1 MPERSSLTQGVQVGI
16 ETVPG
21 TNVAANKKFVS
32 IGITPAVQMD
42 PMEFR
47 PMGSKYNTIVTP
59 GKEWVEADIEGIGS
73 YTELLWFFSSLIAAP
88 GAPTTVD
95 TSARKW
101 AFESASSAEDT
112 VKTMTV
118 EQGGVVR
125 AHKFNY
131 GLVSELELTFNRDGV
146 EVGGAMI
153 GQRISDNITLTVTPT
168 TPPQLPILP
177 TDLDVWLD
185 ATSAGLGTTK
195 LLRVLEATWTLG
207 DRFNP
212 VWVLNS
218 TLPSFAAH
226 VESEPNAQLKLLMEA
241 DAEGMTQLT
250 QMRAGTTKYIRIK
263 GTSPTLAGAVTE
275 PYSLMIDSACK
286 VAEVGDF
293 SDEDGVYAIEWT
305 FDIVHDGS
313 WGTGK
318 AFHIDLVNKET
329 TL

>member
-1 MPERSSLTQGVQVGI
+1 MPERSSLTQGVQVGV

-32 IGITPAVQMD
+32 IGITPSVQMD

-59 GKEWVEADIEGIGS
+59 GKEWVTADIEGVGS
-73 YTELLWFFSSLIAAP
+73 YTELLYFLSSCVVAP
-88 GAPTTVD
+88 GAPVTVD
-95 TSARKW
+95 TSGRTW
-101 AFESASSAEDT
+101 TFSSSATSEDT
-112 VKTMTV
+112 VKTLTV

-131 GLVSELELTFNRDGV
+131 GMVTQLELTFNRDGV

-153 GQRISDNITLTVTPT
+153 GQALSDNIVLTAGPT
-168 TPPQLPILP
+168 TMSQIPILP
-177 TDLDVWLD
+177 TDIDVYLDT
-185 ATSAGLGTTK
+185 TSAGLGTTK
-195 LLRVLEATWTLG
+195 LLRVLETKWTLG

-218 TLPSFAAH
+218 TLGSYAAV
-226 VESEPNAQLKLLMEA
+226 VESEPTAQVTLLVEADTEGMAQLA
-241 DAEGMTQLT
+241 
-250 QMRAGTTKYIRIK
+250 QMRAGTTKFLQIRA
-263 GTSPTLAGAVTE
+263 TSPQLAGAATAK
-275 PYSLMIDSACK
+275 YSLKIDQAVK
-286 VAEVGDF
+286 VADVGDF

-305 FDIVHDGS
+305 FDIVYDGT
-313 WGTGK
+313 WGK
-318 AFHIDLVNKET
+318 AFTIDLVNKET

>member
-1 MPERSSLTQGVQVGI
+1 MAERSSLTQGVQVGV
-16 ETVPG
+16 ESTPG
-21 TNVAANKKFVS
+21 TGVAANKKFVS

-42 PMEFR
+42 PLEFR
-47 PMGSKYNTIVTP
+47 PMGSKFNTIVTP
-59 GKEWVEADIEGIGS
+59 GKEWVEADLEGVGS
-73 YTELLWFFSSLIAAP
+73 YSELLWFLSSCVVAP

-101 AFESASSAEDT
+101 SFSSAPAAEDT
-112 VKTMTV
+112 VKTLTV

-125 AHKFNY
+125 AHKFAY
-131 GLVSELELTFNRDGV
+131 GLVTEVELTFNRDGI

-153 GQRISDNITLTVTPT
+153 GQRISDNITLTATPT
-168 TPPQLPILP
+168 TPPNVPILP
-177 TDLDVWLD
+177 TEIDVYLDS
-185 ATSAGLGTTK
+185 TFGGLGTTK

-226 VESEPNAQLKLLMEA
+226 VESEPNAQLTLLMEA
-241 DAEGMTQLT
+241 DAEGMAQLT
-250 QMRAGTTKYIRIK
+250 QMRAGTTKFLRIK
-263 GTSPTLAGAVTE
+263 ATSTTLAGAATE
-275 PYSLMIDSACK
+275 MYSLTIDSAVK
-286 VAEVGDF
+286 VADVGDF

-305 FDIVHDGS
+305 FDLVYDSG
-313 WGTGK
+313 WTK
-318 AFHIDLVNKET
+318 AFNIDLVNKET

>member
-1 MPERSSLTQGVQVGI
+1 MAERSSLTQGVQVGV
-16 ETVPG
+16 EATPG
-21 TNVAANKKFVS
+21 TNVAANKKFISV
-32 IGITPAVQMD
+32 GITPAVQMD
-42 PMEFR
+42 PMQFR

-73 YTELLWFFSSLIAAP
+73 YTELLWFFSSLIQNPA
-88 GAPTTVD
+88 APTTVD
-95 TSARKW
+95 GTGRKWTFTSAP
-101 AFESASSAEDT
+101 SAEDT
-112 VKTMTV
+112 VKTLTV

-131 GLVSELELTFNRDGV
+131 GLVTELELTFNRDGV

-153 GQRISDNITLTVTPT
+153 GQRISDNIVLTVGPT

-177 TDLDVWLD
+177 TDVDVFLDN
-185 ATSAGLGTTK
+185 ASAGLGTTK

-218 TLPSFAAH
+218 ALPSFAAH
-226 VESEPNAQLKLLMEA
+226 VESEPSAQVTLLMEA
-241 DAEGMTQLT
+241 DTEGMTQLT
-250 QMRAGTTKYIRIK
+250 QMRAGSTKFLRIK
-263 GTSPTLAGAVTE
+263 GTSPQLAGATTE
-275 PYSLMIDSACK
+275 PYSIVLDAAIK

-305 FDIVHDGS
+305 FDMVFDGT
-313 WGTGK
+313 WGK
-318 AFHIDLVNKET
+318 AFEVSLTNKET

>member
-1 MPERSSLTQGVQVGI
+1 MPERSSLTQGVQVGV
-16 ETVPG
+16 EATPG
-21 TNVAANKKFVS
+21 TNVAANKKFIS

-42 PMEFR
+42 PIQFR

-59 GKEWVEADIEGIGS
+59 GKEWVEADIEGVGS
-73 YTELLWFFSSLIAAP
+73 YTELLWFFSSLIVAP
-88 GAPTTVD
+88 GAPVTVD
-95 TSARKW
+95 TSGRRW
-101 AFESASSAEDT
+101 SFVSASSAEDT

-125 AHKFNY
+125 AHKFNH
-131 GLVSELELTFNRDGV
+131 GLVTELELTFNRDGI
-146 EVGGAMI
+146 EVGGGMI
-153 GQRISDNITLTVTPT
+153 GQRISDNITLTPTPT
-168 TPPQLPILP
+168 TPPQIPILP
-177 TDLDVWLD
+177 TDIDVYLD

-218 TLPSFAAH
+218 ANPSFAAT
-226 VESEPNAQLKLLMEA
+226 VESEPNAQVTLLMEA

-250 QMRAGTTKYIRIK
+250 QMRAGGTKFLRIK
-263 GTSPTLAGAVTE
+263 ATSPELAGAVTE
-275 PYSLMIDSACK
+275 KYSLTLDAAVK

-293 SDEDGVYAIEWT
+293 SDEDGVYGIEWT
-305 FDIVHDGS
+305 FDMVHDGD
-313 WGTGK
+313 WGK
-318 AFHIDLVNKET
+318 AFNVDLVNKET

>member
-1 MPERSSLTQGVQVGI
+1 MPERSSLTQGVQVGV

-42 PMEFR
+42 PLQFR

-59 GKEWVEADIEGIGS
+59 GKEWVEADIEGVGS
-73 YTELLWFFSSLIAAP
+73 YTELLYFLSSCVAAP
-88 GAPTTVD
+88 GAPVTIDGTGR
-95 TSARKW
+95 TWTFSSA
-101 AFESASSAEDT
+101 ASSEDT

-146 EVGGAMI
+146 EVGGSMI
-153 GQRISDNITLTVTPT
+153 GQKLSDNIVLTVGPT
-168 TPPQLPILP
+168 AMSQIPILP
-177 TDLDVWLD
+177 TDVDVYLDPSS
-185 ATSAGLGTTK
+185 ATLGTTK

-218 TLPSFAAH
+218 TLGSYAAV
-226 VESEPNAQLKLLMEA
+226 VESEPNAQLSLLMEA
-241 DAEGMTQLT
+241 DAEGMAQLS
-250 QMRAGTTKYIRIK
+250 QMRAGSTAFVQIK
-263 GTSPTLAGAVTE
+263 CTSPQLAGASTAK
-275 PYSLMIDSACK
+275 YSLKIDNAVK
-286 VAEVGDF
+286 VSEVGDF

-305 FDIVHDGS
+305 FDLVYDAT
-313 WGTGK
+313 WGK
-318 AFHIDLVNKET
+318 AFTIDLVNKEA

>member
-1 MPERSSLTQGVQVGI
+1 MAERSSLTQGVQVGI

-42 PMEFR
+42 PVVFR

-59 GKEWVEADIEGIGS
+59 GKEWVEADIEGVGS
-73 YTELLWFFSSLIAAP
+73 YTELLWFFSSLIVAP

-95 TSARKW
+95 TSARRW
-101 AFESASSAEDT
+101 NFTSAASAEDT

-131 GLVSELELTFNRDGV
+131 GLVTELELTFNRDGI

-153 GQRISDNITLTVTPT
+153 GQRLSDNIALTGAPV

-177 TDLDVWLD
+177 TDIDVFLDPTFG
-185 ATSAGLGTTK
+185 ALGTTK

-218 TLPSFAAH
+218 TLASFAAH
-226 VESEPNAQLKLLMEA
+226 VESEPTAQLTLLMEA
-241 DAEGMTQLT
+241 DAEGMTQLG
-250 QMRAGTTKYIRIK
+250 QMRAGDTKFVKISA
-263 GTSPTLAGAVTE
+263 TSPQLAGAATE
-275 PYSLMIDSACK
+275 PYSLEIDAAVK
-286 VAEVGDF
+286 VGEVGDF
-293 SDEDGVYAIEWT
+293 QDEDGVYAIEWT
-305 FDIVHDGS
+305 FEMVFDGAWGKGFDIN
-313 WGTGK
+313 
-318 AFHIDLVNKET
+318 LVNKET